1 MTNKALE
8 KVNSVLAEPSLYSM
22 TTTKEGFLG
31 FYFLEISTLQV
42 LKFLPNEEILNSKIF
57 LENTTDNSIEKI
69 KSTKT
74 LTAYISEH
82 PEYYMQDVQLILK
95 NGIEITSHDD
105 GEICIYFPKEQDFRL
120 IITNL
125 LISFSLP
132 SSKVLSLLES
142 NPNKYISLTDSGDLV
157 KVYQTFDEFLSDK

>member
-8 KVNSVLAEPSLYSM
+8 KVNSVLAKPSLYSM
-22 TTTKEGFLG
+22 TTRKEGFLG
-31 FYFLEISTLQV
+31 FYFLEVSTLQ
-42 LKFLPNEEILNSKIF
+42 LLETLPDDEILSSKIF
-57 LENTTDNSIEKI
+57 LENTLDNSIEKI
-69 KSTKT
+69 KSIKT
-74 LTAYISEH
+74 LAEYISSH
-82 PEYYMQDVQLILK
+82 LEYFIQDVELK
-95 NGIEITSHDD
+95 LKSGIQITSHDD

-125 LISFSLP
+125 LNSFSLP